1 MALGARVRQ
10 MFGRYEPA
18 VSRLYRALFIDFDRW
33 IALVRQWAPAPDHI
47 LEVGCGEGAVTER
60 LTLHYPEAEILAID
74 VTPRLGRLFGGDPSR
89 VTFRQVPVET
99 IAADMPGSFDLVIVS
114 DVIHHVPQEL
124 RASLLAASRAAVAP
138 GGTFLFKE
146 WVRSSTPIHWLCE
159 ASDRYLTGDDVAYLD
174 DTEARDM
181 IVSAFG
187 ADAILDS
194 CRVRPWRNNMAMLLK
209 PAA

>member
-1 MALGARVRQ
+1 MALGPAIRRLFGPYERQ
-10 MFGRYEPA
+10 VTDA
-18 VSRLYRALFIDFDRW
+18 YRAIYVDLDDW
-33 IALVRQWAPAPDHI
+33 IAHIARWVPQASRI

-60 LTLHYPEAEILAID
+60 LTLHYPGAEILAID

-114 DVIHHVPQEL
+114 DVIHHVPQAL

-187 ADAILDS
+187 ADAIQDS